1 MGGRCFLLPGK
12 YLLYIAELD
21 DLIDGQR
28 LEGRGVRPD
37 FEGPADL
44 PCADGLDAQL
54 EKALVLASR

>member
-28 LEGRGVRPD
+28 LEDRDVPPD
-37 FEGPADL
+37 FEVVTNLRYTDRSDP
-44 PCADGLDAQL
+44 QL
-54 EKALVLASR
+54 EKALLLASK